1 MNLTISD
8 LLELSPT
15 HNVLYK
21 SKRISIP
28 KEVREDI
35 VNKLMDSIDEE
46 NWYVWAQCK
55 DHDINFFFNPDL
67 NPKSPVRTVAATLC
81 ESCPV
86 RSFCADAVVK
96 DPNAFA
102 FSVMAGTPIP
112 YHPKRHRKTLR
123 LLNEVAQDQKIMRNV
138 LSWHVTLI
146 AAALDI
152 TGDDPVLA
160 WDMISPWTNKAVFYR
175 VCSYLSVHVPALE
188 VAMIRGNRSED
199 TFLTED
205 RREIESR
212 SRKD

>member
-1 MNLTISD
+1 MSLTISD
-8 LLELSPT
+8 LLVLNPA

-28 KEVREDI
+28 REVRQDI
-35 VNKLMDSIDEE
+35 VGKLMDSIDEE
-46 NWYVWAQCK
+46 NWYAWAQCR
-55 DHDINFFFNPDL
+55 DHDTNFFFNPDL

-86 RSFCADAVVK
+86 RSFCANAVVQA
-96 DPNAFA
+96 PNDYA

-123 LLNEVAQDQKIMRNV
+123 YLNEVARDQKIMHNI

-146 AAALDI
+146 ATALDI

-160 WDMISPWTNKAVFYR
+160 WDMISPWTSKMVFYR
-175 VCSYLSVHVPALE
+175 VCSYLSVPVPALE
-188 VAMIRGNRSED
+188 VAMIRKNHSED

-205 RREIESR
+205 RRELESN